1 MYSVTEKDGFL
12 DLKFKALSDKNRRKI
27 SIT

>member
-1 MYSVTEKDGFL
+1 MYRVTEKDGFL
-12 DLKFKALSDKNRRKI
+12 DLKFKVLEDKNKRKI